1 VSNSETK
8 ATPAAPPRTPEQ
20 IQADIDAAQ
29 QRLAATVDE
38 LSGRLSPQA
47 LAEDATGVVK
57 GWFVHPDGSVKGKP
71 IAIIGGTL
79 AGLIVLRQLFH
90 D

>member
-1 VSNSETK
+1 MTNRDTQ
-8 ATPAAPPRTPEQ
+8 APAPAPPRTPEQ

-29 QRLAATVDE
+29 QQLAATVDE
-38 LSGRLSPQA
+38 LSDRLSPQS
-47 LAEDATGVVK
+47 LADEATGVVK

-79 AGLIVLRQLFH
+79 AGLIVLRQIFH